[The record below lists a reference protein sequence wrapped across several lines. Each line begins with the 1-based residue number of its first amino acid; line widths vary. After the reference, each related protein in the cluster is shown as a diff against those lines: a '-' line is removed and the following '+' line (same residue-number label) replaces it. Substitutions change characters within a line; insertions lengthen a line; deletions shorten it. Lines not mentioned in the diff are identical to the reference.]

1 MYRLTYTLSGG
12 GVVFKT
18 FETFHDAIE
27 FARNLKPI
35 ESVIEIKHY
44 DPIDSRKPDRN

>member
-12 GVVFKT
+12 SVRFKS

-35 ESVIEIKHY
+35 ESVIEIKRY
-44 DPIDSRKPDRN
+44 DDNNSKPDRN

>member
-12 GVVFKT
+12 AVRFKS

-27 FARNLKPI
+27 FARTLKPVD
-35 ESVIEIKHY
+35 SVIEIKYY
-44 DPIDSRKPDRN
+44 DDISKTKPDRN

>member
-12 GVVFKT
+12 SVRFKS

-27 FARNLKPI
+27 FARTLKPI
-35 ESVIEIKHY
+35 ESVIEIKY
-44 DPIDSRKPDRN
+44 YADDDNSKPDRN